1 MPDPKFTIVIP
12 THNGEAYIAQAV
24 ESVLNQTYPHF
35 EIIVLEHES
44 SDRTLEIV
52 SSYSDLRVRL
62 CSTNQP
68 QTIETNWGR
77 ILDLDL
83 SEYVT
88 ILGHDDVFD
97 PEFLQEVATLIAEE
111 PKASLYQVQLEE
123 IDPSGNLIRRTP
135 KIAYRETADQYLS
148 AVMEDREE
156 VFGTG
161 FVTRSEDYR
170 RVGGIL
176 PFPGL
181 LYSDFVLWYR
191 LTEIAYKVCSPKVL
205 ARYRVHPQSTHV
217 KSNFSRFYQAT
228 LLYYDFLLTT
238 GSLKDTPQIAYAEA
252 DKRLQNSYRTAVAEA
267 ILAPEKGLAE
277 LQITKQQIARGG
289 SFTLHDRVAR
299 IYEAFITTPSW
310 LRQLALLSLNIRR
323 TLLRFLANR

>member
-1 MPDPKFTIVIP
+1 MPDPKFAIVIP

-24 ESVLNQTYPHF
+24 ESVLNQTYPYF

-52 SSYSDLRVRL
+52 SSYNDPRIQL
-62 CSTNQP
+62 CSTNQH
-68 QTIETNWGR
+68 QTIESNWGR
-77 ILDLDL
+77 ILDLNL
-83 SEYVT
+83 AEYLT
-88 ILGHDDVFD
+88 ILGHDDVFY
-97 PEFLQEVATLIAEE
+97 PEFLQEVATLITEE
-111 PKASLYQVQLEE
+111 PKASLYHVQLEE
-123 IDPSGNLIRRTP
+123 IDPSGNLIRNPP
-135 KIAYRETADQYLS
+135 KIAYCETADRYLS

-191 LTEIAYKVCSPKVL
+191 LTEIAYKVCSPKTL

-217 KSNFSRFYQAT
+217 KTNFSRYYQAT
-228 LLYYDFLLTT
+228 RLYYDFLLTT
-238 GSLKDTPQIAYAEA
+238 SSLIDTPKIAYAEA
-252 DKRLQNSYRTAVAEA
+252 DKRLQNSYRNAVGQA
-267 ILAPEKGLAE
+267 ILSPEKGSAE
-277 LQITKQQIARGG
+277 LQLTKQLIAKDGL
-289 SFTLHDRVAR
+289 FTLHNRVAR
-299 IYEAFITTPSW
+299 LYEAFIPMPSW
-310 LRQLALLSLNIRR
+310 IRR
-323 TLLRFLANR
+323 AVQLPIIWRRMLRRFLSSY